1 MKYRV
6 KFGSALIALVLSAAL
21 AQAGLVISPR
31 GDQVVNPTTGITKLP
46 QGGVVEDRER
56 GIRIDAKFIE
66 HKQGEFIRATDATIL
81 TAGQTIKSPSVNYQ
95 IKLDRVDIAG
105 PLEFSSPD
113 VTELRAQKAV
123 AYPET
128 ERIVAAGGVQSRS
141 PVLTANAVVFD
152 AKRRVA
158 FLYGAY
164 RFESRD
170 GKTKLGQSGAESALL
185 VTFPKT
191 GNPTVTTKITSEDRA
206 LFVKLIEQSR

>member
-1 MKYRV
+1 V
-6 KFGSALIALVLSAAL
+6 KFGSALMVLVFGVVL

-31 GDQVVNPTTGITKLP
+31 GDQVVNPTTGITRLP

-81 TAGQTIKSPSVNYQ
+81 TAGQTIKSPLVNYQ

-123 AYPET
+123 AYPEA
-128 ERIVAAGGVQSRS
+128 ERIVAVGGVQSRS

-152 AKRRVA
+152 TRRRVV

-170 GKTKLGQSGAESALL
+170 GKTKLSQLGSESALL
-185 VTFPKT
+185 VTFPKS
-191 GNPTVTTKITSEDRA
+191 GNPTVTTKITPEDRA
-206 LFVKLIEQSR
+206 LFVRLIEQSR

>member
-1 MKYRV
+1 
-6 KFGSALIALVLSAAL
+6 
-21 AQAGLVISPR
+21 VI
-31 GDQVVNPTTGITKLP
+31 NPTTGITRLP

-81 TAGQTIKSPSVNYQ
+81 TAGQTIKSPLVNYQ

-113 VTELRAQKAV
+113 VTELRAQKAAV
-123 AYPET
+123 YPEA
-128 ERIVAAGGVQSRS
+128 ERIVAVGGVQSKS

-152 AKRRVA
+152 TKRRVA

-170 GKTKLGQSGAESALL
+170 GKTKLSQSGLESALL
-185 VTFPKT
+185 VTFPKS
-191 GNPTVTTKITSEDRA
+191 GNPTVTTKITPEDRA
-206 LFVKLIEQSR
+206 LFVRLIEQSR